1 MFAETE
7 VTIVMPIFAIRTK
20 RIRLRE
26 HPRFTRLTNPCEA
39 PSFTPQ
45 AGRTPAIHAVTRE
58 NVASMRPAKGIDRR
72 KLVLG
77 GVAHGGKEG

>member
-7 VTIVMPIFAIRTK
+7 VTIVIPVFATGTQ

-45 AGRTPAIHAVTRE
+45 TIRTPAVHAVTRE
-58 NVASMRPAKGIDRR
+58 YVASTRPTKAIDRG

-77 GVAHGGKEG
+77 GGAHGGRES